1 MSNETLKLPLLT
13 SACACGASHHHRPDP
28 SDDARLV
35 AALLSGDERAW
46 RELICRHGPSVR
58 RCITG
63 VTSRFRGVVSSDDEA
78 EIFAT
83 FCLRLL
89 QNDRSKLAAFDA
101 SRGAALG
108 TWLGM
113 VAIQTAYDFL
123 RQRRR
128 EKNRDHRA
136 PLEAMAASGPDPFD
150 RYLEQQRLDVA
161 RKLLDQITPRD
172 REFLTELCS
181 ESFEPSELARQ
192 MGIRLSTVYTKKH
205 KLIGRLARLAAA

>member
-1 MSNETLKLPLLT
+1 ML
-13 SACACGASHHHRPDP
+13 D
-28 SDDARLV
+28 
-35 AALLSGDERAW
+35 GDERAW
-46 RELICRHGPSVR
+46 RELICRYGPSVR
-58 RCITG
+58 RCITA
-63 VTSRFRGVVSSDDEA
+63 VTSRFRGVVSSDDEE
-78 EIFAT
+78 EIFST

-101 SRGAALG
+101 GRGASLG

-113 VAIQTAYDFL
+113 VAIQTAYDLL

-136 PLEAMAASGPDPFD
+136 PLEALVAGGPDPFD
-150 RYLEQQRLDVA
+150 LHLHRERQDLA
-161 RKLLDQITPRD
+161 RQLLDRITERD
-172 REFLTELCS
+172 RAFLTALCS
-181 ESFEPSELARQ
+181 ETFEPEELAQQ

>member
-1 MSNETLKLPLLT
+1 MTDETLKLPLLT
-13 SACACGASHHHRPDP
+13 SGCACGASHHRPDAN
-28 SDDARLV
+28 DDARLV
-35 AALLSGDERAW
+35 AGLLAGDERAW

-150 RYLEQQRLDVA
+150 RYLEQERVDVA

-172 REFLTELCS
+172 REFLAELCS
-181 ESFEPSELARQ
+181 DGFEPTELARQ
-192 MGIRLSTVYTKKH
+192 LGIRLSTVYTKKH

>member
-1 MSNETLKLPLLT
+1 LETLKLPLRT
-13 SACACGASHHHRPDP
+13 SGCACGTPDHHKP
-28 SDDARLV
+28 SPGDDAALV
-35 AALLSGDERAW
+35 SAMLDGDERAW
-46 RELICRHGPSVR
+46 RELITRYGPSVR
-58 RCITG
+58 RCITA
-63 VTSRFRGVVSSDDEA
+63 VTSRFRGVVSSDDEE
-78 EIFAT
+78 EIFST

-101 SRGAALG
+101 GRGASLG

-113 VAIQTAYDFL
+113 VAIQTAYDLL

-136 PLEAMAASGPDPFD
+136 PLEALVAGGPDPFD
-150 RYLEQQRLDVA
+150 LYLHRERQDLA
-161 RKLLDQITPRD
+161 RQLLDRITERD
-172 REFLTELCS
+172 RTFLTELCS
-181 ESFEPSELARQ
+181 ETFEPEELARQ